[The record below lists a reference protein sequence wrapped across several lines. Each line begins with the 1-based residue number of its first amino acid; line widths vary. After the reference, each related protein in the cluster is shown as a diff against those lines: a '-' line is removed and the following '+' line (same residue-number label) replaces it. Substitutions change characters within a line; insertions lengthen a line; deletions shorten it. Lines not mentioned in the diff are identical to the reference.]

1 LPGLHREISP
11 VRHEP
16 GGASRFRSRPI
27 DPRGVVLRRTLRRAA
42 PRYGPVMPLKPFSY
56 LMIGVFASGLA
67 MTVFGAV
74 GVLAGS

>member
-1 LPGLHREISP
+1 MQRHAGQKDAPFTDRLA
-11 VRHEP
+11 VRAAP
-16 GGASRFRSRPI
+16 AGRRT
-27 DPRGVVLRRTLRRAA
+27 PRGAA
-42 PRYGPVMPLKPFSY
+42 PRYVPGMALKPFSY

>member
-1 LPGLHREISP
+1 LPGRREISP
-11 VRHEP
+11 ARHAP
-16 GGASRFRSRPI
+16 GGASRFRGYRI
-27 DPRGVVLRRTLRRAA
+27 NPRRVVLRRTPRSAA
-42 PRYGPVMPLKPFSY
+42 PHYVRGMPLKPFSY

>member
-1 LPGLHREISP
+1 MTSP

-16 GGASRFRSRPI
+16 GGASRFRSRGI
-27 DPRGVVLRRTLRRAA
+27 DPRRAVLRRTPRLAA
-42 PRYGPVMPLKPFSY
+42 PRYVPGMALKPFSY
-56 LMIGVFASGLA
+56 LMIGVFASGLV

>member
-1 LPGLHREISP
+1 M
-11 VRHEP
+11 
-16 GGASRFRSRPI
+16 
-27 DPRGVVLRRTLRRAA
+27 LRRTLRSAA
-42 PRYGPVMPLKPFSY
+42 PHYVRGMPLKPFSY

>member
-1 LPGLHREISP
+1 ML
-11 VRHEP
+11 
-16 GGASRFRSRPI
+16 SRT
-27 DPRGVVLRRTLRRAA
+27 PRLAA
-42 PRYGPVMPLKPFSY
+42 PRYVPGMALKPFSY